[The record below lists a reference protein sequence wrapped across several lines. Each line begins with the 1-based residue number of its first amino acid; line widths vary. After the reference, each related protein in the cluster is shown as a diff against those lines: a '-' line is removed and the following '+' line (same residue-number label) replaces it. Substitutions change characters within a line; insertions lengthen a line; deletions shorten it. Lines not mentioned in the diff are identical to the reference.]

1 MNRPIDYYEVLQIN
15 PNADNETIH
24 RVYRIMASR
33 FHPDN
38 PKTGDTDRFLV
49 LREAYDVLTD
59 PVRRA
64 QYDRTRAASDDGPL
78 PIFELQDFI
87 DGLEGEV
94 NRRLGVLAVL
104 YHFRRVSGSKPGI
117 SVLELEKRMAL
128 PREYLDFT
136 LWYLRSKG
144 YVSAEDNSDYSVT
157 AKGVDYLESVSF
169 HNPLAKLLVS
179 PPLNHTAEMESEE
192 NVSEAA

>member
-1 MNRPIDYYEVLQIN
+1 MSKPIDYYEVLQISC
-15 PNADNETIH
+15 NADGETIH
-24 RVYRIMASR
+24 RVYRIMAAR

-38 PKTGDTDRFLV
+38 PKTGDVDRFLA
-49 LREAYDVLTD
+49 LREAYDVLSD
-59 PVRRA
+59 PAQRA
-64 QYDRTRAASDDGPL
+64 QYDRSRAANNEAPL
-78 PIFELQDFI
+78 PIFEMQDFI

-104 YHFRRVSGSKPGI
+104 YHHRRVGGSKPGI
-117 SVLELEKRMAL
+117 SILELERCMAL

-157 AKGVDYLESVSF
+157 AKGVDYLESVSI
-169 HNPLAKLLVS
+169 HNPLAKRLISPEMSQSVETEREEIVS
-179 PPLNHTAEMESEE
+179 
-192 NVSEAA
+192 AAA